1 MPRTVLDVTRLLTRA
16 GYKVATGVDRVEM
29 AYARRALAM
38 PADRVG
44 FAAIIGQRSVPLDA
58 GAVRT
63 FVEALDARW
72 RGVAGDDA
80 SSRRLAL
87 RLGAEPPAERTA
99 QVQPAD
105 DARKLALGLKS
116 AAARAYL
123 RSPVEP
129 GDAYVHVS
137 HIRLDRP
144 KPFRRLAA
152 QGAKLAIMV
161 HDLIPIRF
169 PEYARPGEDE
179 RHRRRMRTTLE
190 TASTVIANSA
200 ESARDFLAFAA
211 EEKRAPPPTIPAL
224 LGLEPGFAPDAPALA
239 ANRPYFVTLGTI
251 EPRKNHLLLLH
262 LWRRLAERLGE
273 ETPSLVLVGRR
284 GWENEMI
291 VDLLE
296 RSPAIQGHVV
306 EANDLSD
313 VALTALIKGARALL
327 FPSFSEG
334 YGLPLAEALALG
346 SPALASNLA
355 AFREIAGDRI
365 DYLDPLDAPG
375 WERAVL
381 DYASPTSTTRAAA
394 LERTAGFAAPTW
406 DDHFRIVRDATRLD

>member
-16 GYKVATGVDRVEM
+16 SYKVATGVDRVEM

-38 PADRVG
+38 PAERVG
-44 FAAIIGQRSVPLDA
+44 FAAVIGRRSVPLDPA
-58 GAVRT
+58 KARAY
-63 FVEALDARW
+63 VEALDARW
-72 RGVAGDDA
+72 RGVAGDQA
-80 SSRRLAL
+80 AARRLAERLQAPPPGETPAPAAPAQDPKALAL
-87 RLGAEPPAERTA
+87 RLRT
-99 QVQPAD
+99 
-105 DARKLALGLKS
+105 S
-116 AAARAYL
+116 AALAYARP
-123 RSPVEP
+123 PVEP

-144 KPFRRLAA
+144 EAFRRLRA
-152 QGAKLAIMV
+152 QGARLAILV

-169 PEYARPGEDE
+169 PEYAKPGEDE
-179 RHRRRMRTTLE
+179 RHRRRMRTVIE
-190 TASTVIANSA
+190 TASSVIANSA

-211 EEKRAPPPTIPAL
+211 DEKRPAPPVVAAP
-224 LGLEPGFAPDAPALA
+224 LGLERGFAPDAPALQA
-239 ANRPYFVTLGTI
+239 ARPYFVTLGTI

-262 LWRRLAERLGE
+262 LWRRLAERMGE
-273 ETPSLVLVGRR
+273 ETPALVIIGRR
-284 GWENEMI
+284 GWENEMV

-296 RSPAIQGHVV
+296 RSPAIRRHVV
-306 EANDLSD
+306 ETNDLSD

-334 YGLPLAEALALG
+334 FGLPLAEALALG
-346 SPALASNLA
+346 SPALASDLA

-381 DYASPTSTTRAAA
+381 DYASATSTARADA
-394 LERTAGFAAPTW
+394 LARLAGFAAPTW
-406 DDHFRIVRDATRLD
+406 DEHFRMVCAATGLD

>member
-16 GYKVATGVDRVEM
+16 SYEVATGVDRVEM

-38 PADRVG
+38 PAERVG
-44 FAAIIGQRSVPLDA
+44 FAAVVGQRSVPLEAD
-58 GAVRT
+58 AVRS
-63 FVEALDARW
+63 FIEALDAKW

-80 SSRRLAL
+80 AARRLAL
-87 RLGAEPPAERTA
+87 RLGAQPPAGR
-99 QVQPAD
+99 P
-105 DARKLALGLKS
+105 DAEAPRRHVRRLALSLK
-116 AAARAYL
+116 AAAAGAYL

-144 KPFRRLAA
+144 KAFHRLAA
-152 QGAKLAIMV
+152 QGARLAIMA

-179 RHRRRMRTTLE
+179 RHRRRMTTAIE

-200 ESARDFLAFAA
+200 ETARDFLAFAA
-211 EEKRAPPPTIPAL
+211 EQKLPAPPVIPAL
-224 LGLEPGFAPDAPALA
+224 LGLEPGFAPDAPALQA
-239 ANRPYFVTLGTI
+239 ARPYFLTLGTI

-262 LWRRLAERLGE
+262 LWRRLAERMGE
-273 ETPSLVLVGRR
+273 ETPALVIVGRR
-284 GWENEMI
+284 GWENEMV

-296 RSPAIQGHVV
+296 RSPSIRRHVV

-334 YGLPLAEALALG
+334 YGLPLAEALSLG
-346 SPALASNLA
+346 SPALASDLA

-381 DYASPTSTTRAAA
+381 DYASATSTARADA
-394 LERTAGFAAPTW
+394 LARLAGFAAPTW
-406 DDHFRIVRDATRLD
+406 EEHFRMVRDATGLD